1 MKNLVRDEG
10 TFWREK
16 RKYYKNVKE
25 NYIEREE
32 RGTKQVEIDTSGTR
46 IYDYKNVYCLC
57 FFYVTPGEQQQQ
69 FPSFYPSSHSHIL
82 FLFLSRSQFLGN
94 IGQVIRGEKSPRLLS
109 LWVMR
114 LPRKLVCLWNDLSPP
129 FPFPSLSVFPLFFY
143 PLTRN

>member
-57 FFYVTPGEQQQQ
+57 FFMLRQGSSSSSSPPSITPLTHTFYF
-69 FPSFYPSSHSHIL
+69 FPSL
-82 FLFLSRSQFLGN
+82 SQFLGN
-94 IGQVIRGEKSPRLLS
+94 IGQVIRGEKSPHLLS

-114 LPRKLVCLWNDLSPP
+114 SPRKLVCLWNDLSPP
-129 FPFPSLSVFPLFFY
+129 FPFLSVSFRPLSFY